1 MFSNSES
8 EILSGPWGLSFQH
21 SQAWLLMVANILKG
35 KNLPTAEAAKIK
47 SAQIELR
54 RYVVDENGERID
66 RQDHPHTPQNSI
78 GVVQIAGPMIK
89 YGNWSAWGTDELI
102 RFAEDFEKDP
112 NIIGQVWIIDS
123 GGGAVSAIA
132 PYHEFLRR
140 KSKPVVALADTC
152 ASAAYYTGCA
162 ADKLYAG
169 NNISAMFGSIGV
181 VATILDF
188 TKYLKD
194 LGIKEHM
201 IYASQS
207 SYKHKSYNEA
217 LKGEKHY
224 EAFRKEHLDPIA
236 IQFQEFVKSNRPKLK
251 TDVEGIIEGYC
262 FYAEEAFQNGMI
274 DGILDFEEAVEQVKF
289 LAGARSFMFN

>member
-1 MFSNSES
+1 MFTNSES
-8 EILSGPWGLSFQH
+8 EIISGPWGLSFQH

-35 KNLPTAEAAKIK
+35 KTQPTAEAVTQKA
-47 SAQIELR
+47 AQVELR
-54 RYVVDENGERID
+54 RFVVDQNGEMVNRNE
-66 RQDHPHTPQNSI
+66 HPHTPQNSI
-78 GVVQIAGPMIK
+78 GVVLIAGPMVK
-89 YGNWSAWGTDELI
+89 YGNWYAWGTDELI
-102 RFAEDFEKDP
+102 RFAEEFERDP
-112 NIIGQVWIIDS
+112 NITGQVWLIDS
-123 GGGAVSAIA
+123 GGGGINAIA
-132 PYHEFLRR
+132 PYHEFLKR

-162 ADKLYAG
+162 ADKLFAR

-181 VATILDF
+181 VATIIDF

-207 SYKHKSYNEA
+207 SYKHKSQNEA
-217 LKGEKHY
+217 LKGEKNY
-224 EAFRKEHLDPIA
+224 EAFRKEHLNPVA
-236 IQFQEFVKSNRPKLK
+236 IRFQEFVKSNRPKLK

-262 FYAEEAFQNGMI
+262 FYADEALEHGMI
-274 DGILDFEEAVEQVKF
+274 DGIIDFEEAVEQVKF